1 MIHTLTTI
9 MRLSHAYSFNSFIYR
24 LRKLPL
30 IKKLIREDFYKKAW
44 MKHLFTIL
52 TILKDIFMIFFGKL
66 FYLGLFVYLPVYYI
80 PGSIDESYMHLLFC
94 MTLSGAI
101 VNNELMTATK
111 EKYYAHVLMH
121 INARRLAISD
131 LLLYIG
137 GQFIGFIP
145 AGLIFGRLCH
155 VPVLYCLCLPIFA
168 AAGKVV
174 WSSCA
179 FYIFNKKGLLL
190 SERNWKFTFSL
201 LGITAAAGYGLPFLH
216 ISIPSPAFAAA
227 ALFSLAA
234 APLALRFLWRT
245 SESSYRRL
253 YKKTLTKETVVFNV
267 TENAAATQQKTY
279 LTHLSDEKITSSKK
293 GYAYFNDIF
302 VKRHKKLLTTAA
314 KKQTLIL
321 LVILAAAVAATL
333 FNDNMKKSFRFV
345 TESMLPYFVFIMYLI
360 NRGTTITQAMF
371 FNCDHSMLTYNFYR
385 KPKTLLEV
393 FKTRLLT
400 MIKINMI
407 PALVIAAG
415 LPLLL
420 ALSGGASQPLNYILL
435 PVSILFMAAF
445 FSLHYLVMYYLLQ
458 PYDIHMT
465 SKSHTYSIVSMITYV
480 FCYLFIKLQMS
491 TLIFSLCVVGFTVIY
506 TLLALF
512 LIYKYAPKTF
522 RLK

>member
-9 MRLSHAYSFNSFIYR
+9 MRLSHTYSFNGFIYR

-30 IKKLIREDFYKKAW
+30 IKGLIREDFYKKTW
-44 MKHLFTIL
+44 LKQLLTIL

-66 FYLGLFVYLPVYYI
+66 FYLGLFVYLPVYYM
-80 PGSIDESYMHLLFC
+80 PGNIDTNYMHLLFC
-94 MTLSGAI
+94 MTLSGA
-101 VNNELMTATK
+101 VANNELMTATK

-121 INARRLAISD
+121 VNARRLAISD

-137 GQFIGFIP
+137 GQFTGFIP
-145 AGLIFGRLCH
+145 AGLIFGWLCR

-174 WSSCA
+174 WSACA
-179 FYIFNKKGLLL
+179 FLIFNKKGLLL
-190 SERNWKFTFSL
+190 SERSWKFTFSL
-201 LGITAAAGYGLPFLH
+201 LGIAAALGYGLPFLH
-216 ISIPSPAFAAA
+216 ITVPAQAFAAA
-227 ALFSLAA
+227 ALLSLAA
-234 APLALRFLWRT
+234 LPFAVRFLWKT

-253 YKKTLTKETVVFNV
+253 YKKTLTRETVVFNV
-267 TENAAATQQKTY
+267 TENAAAAQQKTY
-279 LTHLSDEKITSSKK
+279 LTHLSDEKITSSQK

-302 VKRHKKLLTTAA
+302 VKRHKKILTTAA
-314 KKQTLIL
+314 KKQTFVL
-321 LVILAAAVAATL
+321 LVIVGAAAAAAI
-333 FNDNMKKSFRFV
+333 FNDDIKKSFRFV
-345 TESMLPYFVFIMYLI
+345 TESMLPYFVFIMYLM

-385 KPKTLLEV
+385 QPKTLLAV

-400 MIKINMI
+400 IIKINMI
-407 PALVIAAG
+407 PALVIAVG

-420 ALSGGASQPLNYILL
+420 ALSGGAAQPLNYILL

-465 SKSHTYSIVSMITYV
+465 SKSHIYSIVSMITYV

-491 TLIFSLCVVGFTVIY
+491 TLIFSLCVIGFTVVY

-522 RLK
+522 KLK

>member
-44 MKHLFTIL
+44 MKHLLTIL

-174 WSSCA
+174 W
-179 FYIFNKKGLLL
+179 L
-190 SERNWKFTFSL
+190 SL
-201 LGITAAAGYGLPFLH
+201 IH
-216 ISIPSPAFAAA
+216 I
-227 ALFSLAA
+227 
-234 APLALRFLWRT
+234 
-245 SESSYRRL
+245 
-253 YKKTLTKETVVFNV
+253 
-267 TENAAATQQKTY
+267 
-279 LTHLSDEKITSSKK
+279 
-293 GYAYFNDIF
+293 
-302 VKRHKKLLTTAA
+302 
-314 KKQTLIL
+314 
-321 LVILAAAVAATL
+321 
-333 FNDNMKKSFRFV
+333 
-345 TESMLPYFVFIMYLI
+345 
-360 NRGTTITQAMF
+360 
-371 FNCDHSMLTYNFYR
+371 
-385 KPKTLLEV
+385 
-393 FKTRLLT
+393 
-400 MIKINMI
+400 
-407 PALVIAAG
+407 
-415 LPLLL
+415 
-420 ALSGGASQPLNYILL
+420 
-435 PVSILFMAAF
+435 
-445 FSLHYLVMYYLLQ
+445 
-458 PYDIHMT
+458 
-465 SKSHTYSIVSMITYV
+465 
-480 FCYLFIKLQMS
+480 
-491 TLIFSLCVVGFTVIY
+491 
-506 TLLALF
+506 
-512 LIYKYAPKTF
+512 
-522 RLK
+522 